1 MNKFTTLATG
11 VTLAV
16 ASIGAFAQVAAQPMP
31 RVDQREANQ
40 QARID
45 AGVASGQLS
54 RREARRLER
63 EQAQIHAAERQAKA
77 DGIVTPRERRQ
88 LERMQE
94 QASANIRAA
103 LHDDEFAHRR

>member
-11 VTLAV
+11 IALAV
-16 ASIGAFAQVAAQPMP
+16 ASIGAFAQGGMATP

-45 AGVASGQLS
+45 AGVARGQLS

-63 EQAQIHAAERQAKA
+63 EQAQIRAAERQARS
-77 DGIVTPRERRQ
+77 DGVVTPRERRQ
-88 LERMQE
+88 LERMQD

-103 LHDDEFAHRR
+103 LHDEEVAHRR

>member
-11 VTLAV
+11 ITLAV
-16 ASIGAFAQVAAQPMP
+16 ASIGAFAQGSMASTP

-63 EQAQIHAAERQAKA
+63 EQAQIRAAEWQAKS
-77 DGIVTPRERRQ
+77 DGVVTPRERRQ

-103 LHDDEFAHRR
+103 LHDDEIAHRR

>member
-1 MNKFTTLATG
+1 MNKFTTLAAG
-11 VTLAV
+11 VALAV
-16 ASIGAFAQVAAQPMP
+16 ASFGAFAQGAVPATP
-31 RVDQREANQ
+31 RIDQREASQ

-94 QASANIRAA
+94 QASVNIRAA
-103 LHDDEFAHRR
+103 LHDDEVAHRR

>member
-11 VTLAV
+11 ITLAV
-16 ASIGAFAQVAAQPMP
+16 ASIGAFAQGGMVTP
-31 RVDQREANQ
+31 RVDQREAHQ

-63 EQAQIHAAERQAKA
+63 EQAQIRVAERQAKS
-77 DGIVTPRERRQ
+77 DGVVTPREQRQ

-94 QASANIRAA
+94 LAGANIRAA
-103 LHDDEFAHRR
+103 LHDDEVAHRR